1 MALSTTSSRRRRVTL
16 PSVCMLLQQYSLDH
30 KSGHAHR
37 GRGTCTAWLFADGS
51 ATRRKPAL
59 SFHPPCVSM
68 VKMWLEPLRHATF
81 LPLWHTTFLPVQPG
95 GVPITVSPLL
105 TPPLLRLGSVGVLTS
120 VPVALV
126 IKRAGY
132 THTRVFRG
140 HSYGLLR
147 YVGCHALGP
156 ALVRSSIM
164 VLAPPPREL
173 PTHTQKCLT

>member
-1 MALSTTSSRRRRVTL
+1 MDYLFSLAVCWRCRITSPDPSPSPPGIYPPSEPPTAGGTALSTTSTRRRRDPL

-37 GRGTCTAWLFADGS
+37 GRGACIAWLFADGS

-68 VKMWLEPLRHATF
+68 VKTWLEPLRHATF
-81 LPLWHTTFLPVQPG
+81 LPLRHTTFLPVQPG
-95 GVPITVSPLL
+95 GVPVTVSPLL

-132 THTRVFRG
+132 THTR
-140 HSYGLLR
+140 
-147 YVGCHALGP
+147 
-156 ALVRSSIM
+156 
-164 VLAPPPREL
+164 
-173 PTHTQKCLT
+173 

>member
-1 MALSTTSSRRRRVTL
+1 MLSS
-16 PSVCMLLQQYSLDH
+16 D
-30 KSGHAHR
+30 
-37 GRGTCTAWLFADGS
+37 ADGS

-105 TPPLLRLGSVGVLTS
+105 TSPLLRLGSVGVLTS

-132 THTRVFRG
+132 THTHTYKYSPPLHFDFIL
-140 HSYGLLR
+140 YQ
-147 YVGCHALGP
+147 YP
-156 ALVRSSIM
+156 AGRD
-164 VLAPPPREL
+164 RR
-173 PTHTQKCLT
+173 